1 MPPKKKPP
9 KKVPAKKVPAKK
21 VAKKRKTPVRS
32 NTLGAKRT
40 KILRAIGD
48 AIPLRSACFAAGM
61 GRTTLHEWKTKGKAN
76 LDAMDVWEVTAPE
89 AREGKAPKLDEF
101 GKFLIDCEAAEAKAE
116 SKLVRAVTRK
126 TPLEILKRRFPKQ
139 WGDRKLVALEGTED
153 GPPIK
158 SEGGPPVVV
167 QLNFTDP
174 DDEDL
179 FEFKDGEDEEEE
191 GGGS

>member
-1 MPPKKKPP
+1 MFAFMP
-9 KKVPAKKVPAKK
+9 PAKKAARKKAKPRKTK
-21 VAKKRKTPVRS
+21 VASHRGR
-32 NTLGAKRT
+32 
-40 KILRAIGD
+40 ILRAIGD
-48 AIPLRSACFAAGM
+48 AIPLRSACYAAGI

-76 LDAMDVWEVTAPE
+76 LDALDRWEVTDE
-89 AREGKAPKLDEF
+89 KDREGKAPKLDEF
-101 GKFLIDCEAAEAKAE
+101 GKFLIDCEAAEARAE
-116 SKLVRAVTRK
+116 AKLVRAVTRK

-167 QLNFTDP
+167 KLTFENP

-179 FEFKDGEDEEEE
+179 FDTSELDEEAE
-191 GGGS
+191 GGSE